1 MKNSQK
7 LYVIKMEENINK
19 TSPLP
24 YEFTI
29 LIQYTD
35 ETFQERIKNVLAE
48 SPIVLC
54 IQQRGIV
61 TSLITKSK
69 QRVFFGEWEDIA
81 ELNRNL
87 LRNPIETFSFKG
99 KTITFFYKN
108 RRDGE
113 EEIRLIQKAIEE
125 LLEKESKVYESIV

>member
-7 LYVIKMEENINK
+7 FYEVKVEENVDK

-29 LIQYTD
+29 IIQYTD
-35 ETFQERIKNVLAE
+35 EIFQARMKNVLAE

-54 IQQRGIV
+54 IQQRGII

-69 QRVFFGEWEDIA
+69 QRVFFEDSKDIA

-99 KTITFFYKN
+99 ETITFFYKK

-113 EEIRLIQKAIEE
+113 EEIRLIQKAIGE
-125 LLEKESKVYESIV
+125 LLEEESKVYESIV